1 MKISKLNILSF
12 TKQKTFLSVN
22 LRRRAFSLLFVFLAF
37 NAFFLFQNSSSAQVQ
52 TLPPTSFKI
61 GERLTY
67 NISFEK
73 FKNSAYAELYTVSRG
88 KLGEKDAVELR
99 SKIKTNELVSAAF
112 YLLDEKR
119 TTFAAAETGLPLYVR
134 KVSNAGVLPEET
146 INNYLIEPTL
156 GYDLLTLIY
165 QIRKVGGIGTFS
177 LVEDGKTY
185 NVSLQTAVS
194 ERVETDAGG
203 FETSVSTVTSDY
215 LTEKGIQNLRVNFS
229 VDEQRIP
236 VLIRL
241 KTAKGTF
248 RAELA
253 SIQIIEPETETG
265 VPTPTPNASPTPI
278 RTPTP
283 VPTPAP
289 YIENQ
294 PLSADLPFKLGETLN
309 YQVSALNKRI
319 GIVTLAAKERKQF
332 LGQDSLLLSAAVT
345 GTEAGAN
352 ILNLD
357 DEIKAQVNPD
367 SLAPKFIELR
377 FGGLLSR
384 FNQTAIFD
392 QKAGTVTFNGQLHP
406 EIPVG
411 THSILSLA
419 YAIRAFNL
427 KPSKDPNNPVNDTR
441 VAVFLD
447 DAAYVFTI
455 RPSNA
460 EIITLQNEKVSAQLL
475 SITTGI
481 PALDRLNLRLWLSTD
496 ESRVPLRLSAGD
508 YQADLIE
515 KTLVMPKSLSVN

>member
-1 MKISKLNILSF
+1 MKISKLNISGF
-12 TKQKTFLSVN
+12 TKQKTFLSAN
-22 LRRRAFSLLFVFLAF
+22 LRLIAFSLLFLFLTSGF
-37 NAFFLFQNSSSAQVQ
+37 FFLFQNISFAQVQ
-52 TLPPTSFKI
+52 TLPPTSFRI

-73 FKNSAYAELYTVSRG
+73 FKNAAYAELYTVSRG

-99 SKIKTNELVSAAF
+99 SKLKTNELVSAAF

-119 TTFAAAETGLPLYVR
+119 TTFASADTGLPLYVR
-134 KVSNAGVLPEET
+134 KVSNAGVVPEEK
-146 INNYLIEPTL
+146 ISNYLIEPTL
-156 GYDLLTLIY
+156 NYDLLTLLY
-165 QIRKVGGIGTFS
+165 QVRKVGGIGTFS
-177 LVEDGKTY
+177 LFEDGKTY
-185 NVSLQTAVS
+185 NVSLQTTIS
-194 ERVETDAGG
+194 EQVETGAGD

-241 KTAKGTF
+241 KTSKGTF

-253 SIQIIEPETETG
+253 SIQIIEPEGAIG
-265 VPTPTPNASPTPI
+265 VPTPTPNTLPTPI

-283 VPTPAP
+283 VPTPTP
-289 YIENQ
+289 YIDNQ
-294 PLSADLPFKLGETLN
+294 SLSADLPFKLGETLN
-309 YQVSALNKRI
+309 YQVSALGKRI
-319 GIVTLAAKERKQF
+319 GIVTAQVKERKQY
-332 LGQDSLLLSAAVT
+332 LGQDSLLLTAIVT

-352 ILNLD
+352 ILNLN

-367 SLAPKFIELR
+367 SIAPKFIELK
-377 FGGLLSR
+377 FGGNLSR

-475 SITTGI
+475 SITTGVPSI
-481 PALDRLNLRLWLSTD
+481 DQLNLRLWLSTD
-496 ESRVPLRLSAGD
+496 ESRVPLRFSAGN

-515 KTLVMPKSLSVN
+515 KTVVMPKGQ